1 MEKIK
6 EILDKIK
13 VDANQIKSIDNWDKI
28 PLNTKLMLMELTN
41 RQKET
46 TAIIV
51 NDLEKLLK
59 EVKRERKDKME
70 NIGK

>member
-46 TAIIV
+46 TTIIV
-51 NDLEKLLK
+51 NDLENLLK
-59 EVKRERKDKME
+59 EIKKE
-70 NIGK
+70 G

>member
-6 EILDKIK
+6 QMLDKIK

-46 TAIIV
+46 TTIIV

-59 EVKRERKDKME
+59 EVKKE
-70 NIGK
+70 GWF

>member
-13 VDANQIKSIDNWDKI
+13 VDTNQIKSIDNWDKI
-28 PLNTKLMLMELTN
+28 PLNTKIMLMELTN

-46 TAIIV
+46 TTIIV

-59 EVKRERKDKME
+59 EVKKE
-70 NIGK
+70 GWF

>member
-13 VDANQIKSIDNWDKI
+13 VDANQIKSIDTWDKI

-59 EVKRERKDKME
+59 EVKKE
-70 NIGK
+70 G

>member
-1 MEKIK
+1 MEKIT

-46 TAIIV
+46 TTIIV
-51 NDLEKLLK
+51 NDLENLLK
-59 EVKRERKDKME
+59 EVKKE
-70 NIGK
+70 G

>member
-13 VDANQIKSIDNWDKI
+13 IDANQIKSIDNWDKI

-46 TAIIV
+46 TTIIV

-59 EVKRERKDKME
+59 EVKKE
-70 NIGK
+70 G

>member
-13 VDANQIKSIDNWDKI
+13 IDANQIKSIDNWDKI
-28 PLNTKLMLMELTN
+28 PLNTKIMLMELTN

-46 TAIIV
+46 TTIIV

-59 EVKRERKDKME
+59 EVKKE
-70 NIGK
+70 G

>member
-6 EILDKIK
+6 QILDKIK
-13 VDANQIKSIDNWDKI
+13 VDADQIKSIDNWDKI

-46 TAIIV
+46 TTIIV

-59 EVKRERKDKME
+59 EVKKE
-70 NIGK
+70 G

>member
-6 EILDKIK
+6 QMLDKIK

-59 EVKRERKDKME
+59 EVKKE
-70 NIGK
+70 GWF

>member
-1 MEKIK
+1 MDKIK
-6 EILDKIK
+6 QMLDKIK

-46 TAIIV
+46 TTIIV

-59 EVKRERKDKME
+59 EVRKE
-70 NIGK
+70 G

>member
-6 EILDKIK
+6 QILDKIK

-59 EVKRERKDKME
+59 EVKKE
-70 NIGK
+70 GWF

>member
-1 MEKIK
+1 MDKIK
-6 EILDKIK
+6 QILDKIK

-46 TAIIV
+46 TTIIV

-59 EVKRERKDKME
+59 EVKKE
-70 NIGK
+70 GWF

>member
-41 RQKET
+41 RHKET
-46 TAIIV
+46 TTIIV
-51 NDLEKLLK
+51 NDLENLLK
-59 EVKRERKDKME
+59 EVKKE
-70 NIGK
+70 G

>member
-6 EILDKIK
+6 EIIDKIK
-13 VDANQIKSIDNWDKI
+13 IDANQIKSIDNWDKI

-46 TAIIV
+46 TIIIV

-59 EVKRERKDKME
+59 EVKKE
-70 NIGK
+70 GWF

>member
-1 MEKIK
+1 
-6 EILDKIK
+6 
-13 VDANQIKSIDNWDKI
+13 
-28 PLNTKLMLMELTN
+28 MLMELTN

-59 EVKRERKDKME
+59 EVKKE
-70 NIGK
+70 G

>member
-6 EILDKIK
+6 QMLDKIK

-51 NDLEKLLK
+51 NDLENLLK
-59 EVKRERKDKME
+59 EVKKE
-70 NIGK
+70 G

>member
-1 MEKIK
+1 METIK

-59 EVKRERKDKME
+59 EVKKE
-70 NIGK
+70 G

>member
-6 EILDKIK
+6 QMLDKIK

-41 RQKET
+41 RQKKT
-46 TAIIV
+46 TTIIV

-59 EVKRERKDKME
+59 EVKKE
-70 NIGK
+70 G

>member
-1 MEKIK
+1 MDKIK
-6 EILDKIK
+6 QMLDKIK

-46 TAIIV
+46 TTIIV
-51 NDLEKLLK
+51 NDLENLLK
-59 EVKRERKDKME
+59 EIKKE
-70 NIGK
+70 G

>member
-6 EILDKIK
+6 EMLDKIK

-46 TAIIV
+46 TTIIV

-59 EVKRERKDKME
+59 EVKKE
-70 NIGK
+70 G

>member
-6 EILDKIK
+6 QMLDKIK

-51 NDLEKLLK
+51 NDLENLLK
-59 EVKRERKDKME
+59 EVKKE
-70 NIGK
+70 GWF

>member
-28 PLNTKLMLMELTN
+28 PLNTKLMLMEPTN

-46 TAIIV
+46 TTINV
-51 NDLEKLLK
+51 NALEKILK
-59 EVKRERKDKME
+59 EVKTEGRF
-70 NIGK
+70 

>member
-6 EILDKIK
+6 EMLDKIK

-59 EVKRERKDKME
+59 EVKKE
-70 NIGK
+70 G

>member
-1 MEKIK
+1 MEEIK
-6 EILDKIK
+6 QILNKIK

-41 RQKET
+41 KQKET
-46 TAIIV
+46 TTIIV

-59 EVKRERKDKME
+59 EVKKE
-70 NIGK
+70 G

>member
-6 EILDKIK
+6 KIIDKIK

-51 NDLEKLLK
+51 KDLEKLLK
-59 EVKRERKDKME
+59 EVKKE
-70 NIGK
+70 GWF

>member
-59 EVKRERKDKME
+59 EVRKE
-70 NIGK
+70 G

>member
-6 EILDKIK
+6 QILDKIK

-46 TAIIV
+46 TTIIV

-59 EVKRERKDKME
+59 EVKKE
-70 NIGK
+70 G

>member
-1 MEKIK
+1 MEKMK
-6 EILDKIK
+6 EMLDKIK

-59 EVKRERKDKME
+59 EVKKE
-70 NIGK
+70 G

>member
-13 VDANQIKSIDNWDKI
+13 VDANQIKSIDNWDKM

-46 TAIIV
+46 TTIIV
-51 NDLEKLLK
+51 NDLENLLK
-59 EVKRERKDKME
+59 EVKKE
-70 NIGK
+70 GWF

>member
-1 MEKIK
+1 MDKIK
-6 EILDKIK
+6 QMLDKIK
-13 VDANQIKSIDNWDKI
+13 VDANQIMSIDNWDKI

-51 NDLEKLLK
+51 NDLENLLK
-59 EVKRERKDKME
+59 EVKKE
-70 NIGK
+70 G

>member
-13 VDANQIKSIDNWDKI
+13 VDVNQIKSIDNWDKI

-46 TAIIV
+46 TTIIV

-59 EVKRERKDKME
+59 EVKKE
-70 NIGK
+70 G

>member
-1 MEKIK
+1 MDKIK
-6 EILDKIK
+6 QILDKIK

-59 EVKRERKDKME
+59 EVKKE
-70 NIGK
+70 G

>member
-6 EILDKIK
+6 QILDKIK
-13 VDANQIKSIDNWDKI
+13 VDADQIKSIDNWDKI

-46 TAIIV
+46 TTIIV

-59 EVKRERKDKME
+59 EVKKE
-70 NIGK
+70 GWF

>member
-6 EILDKIK
+6 EIIDKIK

-28 PLNTKLMLMELTN
+28 PLNTKIMLMELTN

-46 TAIIV
+46 TTIIV

-59 EVKRERKDKME
+59 EVKKE
-70 NIGK
+70 G

>member
-1 MEKIK
+1 MDKIK
-6 EILDKIK
+6 QMLDKIK

-59 EVKRERKDKME
+59 EVKKE
-70 NIGK
+70 GWF

>member
-13 VDANQIKSIDNWDKI
+13 VDANQIKSIDKWDKI

-51 NDLEKLLK
+51 NDLENLLK
-59 EVKRERKDKME
+59 EVKKE
-70 NIGK
+70 G

>member
-41 RQKET
+41 RQKDT

-59 EVKRERKDKME
+59 EVKKEGWFQPAPM
-70 NIGK
+70 I

>member
-1 MEKIK
+1 MDKIK
-6 EILDKIK
+6 QMLDKIK

-51 NDLEKLLK
+51 NDLENLLK
-59 EVKRERKDKME
+59 EVKKE
-70 NIGK
+70 GWF